1 MLASPNPPGET
12 IPRTAERLLN
22 MHRPTRSLRA
32 GIVTVTATAV
42 VALTVG
48 LVGCS
53 DDESNDTA
61 ATGSAVATGAASATT
76 GAGAG
81 TGTDQEGHSHDAPAP
96 AELQATLDQFTDPAK
111 PAAEKTGLVVDGDKR
126 AANIEAMNAALG
138 GYGTLSFTVGDVVL
152 EGETATAQVVITSP
166 HGPAPA
172 MPLTWQH
179 EDDRWKLSDA
189 SACTLLG
196 FAKAPCL
203 A

>member
-1 MLASPNPPGET
+1 
-12 IPRTAERLLN
+12 

-32 GIVTVTATAV
+32 VVATAAAA

-53 DDESNDTA
+53 DEESDDTA
-61 ATGSAVATGAASATT
+61 AGVTTSAVTSAAATT
-76 GAGAG
+76 TSAAAE
-81 TGTDQEGHSHDAPAP
+81 EGHSHEAPAP
-96 AELQATLDQFTDPAK
+96 EELQATLDQFADPAK
-111 PAAEKTGLVVDGDKR
+111 PPAEKTGLIVDGDKR
-126 AANIEAMNAALG
+126 VSNIEAMNAALG
-138 GYGTLSFTVGDVVL
+138 GYGALTFTVSDVTL

-166 HGPAPA
+166 HGAAPA

-179 EDDRWKLSDA
+179 EGDSWKISDA

-196 FAKAPCL
+196 FAQAPCV